1 MHFQREW
8 WCVCAVSF
16 TRILAY
22 IILADSTIRRTWS
35 NYNRAHHTHTEQN
48 DKSNTSARLNLMFY
62 ARNVS
67 MAFLNWSGMH
77 DALYTCT
84 VCVESYLLSRSI
96 YSSWANCGWS
106 PQPLLNPHSY
116 THIHFMP
123 SIYIYIYVY
132 DGNDNSIFFRFILR
146 CSPRQKWRLNSIHPN
161 PQHPYIIRRRRR
173 ECARMAFTRVLRAGL
188 IFDLFETEVKVGV
201 AGCGVVVGNPEI
213 SRWKILSL
221 YIPSATR
228 ELYFEYI
235 YTYSGFF
242 VFARCT

>member
-8 WCVCAVSF
+8 WCVCCLFCAN
-16 TRILAY
+16 TCIHY
-22 IILADSTIRRTWS
+22 TCWQHNPYRTWS

-77 DALYTCT
+77 DALYICT

-116 THIHFMP
+116 THIYFMP
-123 SIYIYIYVY
+123 SIYIYIY

-161 PQHPYIIRRRRR
+161 PQHPYIIRLRRR

-201 AGCGVVVGNPEI
+201 AGGGVVVGNPEI

-221 YIPSATR
+221 YTIRHSR
-228 ELYFEYI
+228 VIFWIYLYIFRLLCVCPLYI
-235 YTYSGFF
+235 M
-242 VFARCT
+242 